1 MGMSTPRR
9 RTAPANTAV
18 AYLRVSTQDQAEHG
32 VGLDVQ
38 RQAIAAYATGK
49 CIAVVAEMADEG
61 ISGSKGIDA
70 RPGLAA
76 AVAAVESGKASSL
89 IVAKMDR
96 LSRSLVD
103 TAQLINQAE
112 RNGWSLVFV
121 DVDLN
126 MATPAGKFAAH
137 AMAAGNELVRGLI
150 AERTK
155 AALAIRKAQGVRLGR
170 PSTLPAE
177 VVARIVAAKAAGL
190 SLRAI
195 AAALTADGIATAQ
208 GGAKWHASTIK
219 AVIEGQDAAKVNA

>member
-1 MGMSTPRR
+1 MD
-9 RTAPANTAV
+9 PACGCGNFLVV
-18 AYLRVSTQDQAEHG
+18 AYRELRLLE
-32 VGLDVQ
+32 LDVLRELVNT
-38 RQAIAAYATGK
+38 RQI
-49 CIAVVAEMADEG
+49 
-61 ISGSKGIDA
+61 
-70 RPGLAA
+70 L
-76 AVAAVESGKASSL
+76 
-89 IVAKMDR
+89 MDV
-96 LSRSLVD
+96 SQV
-103 TAQLINQAE
+103 
-112 RNGWSLVFV
+112 VFV